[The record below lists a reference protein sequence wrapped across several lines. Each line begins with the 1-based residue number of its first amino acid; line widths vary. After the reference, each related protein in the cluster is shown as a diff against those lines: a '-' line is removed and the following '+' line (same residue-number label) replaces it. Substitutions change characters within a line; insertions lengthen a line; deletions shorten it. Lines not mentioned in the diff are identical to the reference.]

1 MALDNYSNLQT
12 AIANFLARDDL
23 TTEIVDFIT
32 LTEADFNRRLRVR
45 AMENSSSF
53 TIDTETE
60 ALPTGFLQARSFVI
74 PTNPKTAL
82 QFMTPFHQ
90 AETQGSSETGKPRA
104 YSIEGTNFRFSPTP
118 DASYT
123 ATLVFYKAFDSLS
136 ASVATNHILTNHPDV
151 YLYGALYFAST
162 FIRGMDGQ
170 TVGQFKAQYE
180 SGLQQ
185 VEMADEKDKY
195 NATPLVQR
203 TGININ
209 NFDNV

>member
-1 MALDNYSNLQT
+1 MALNNYSNLQT
-12 AIANFLARDDL
+12 SIANFLARDDL
-23 TTEIVDFIT
+23 AAEIVDFIA
-32 LTEADFNRRLRVR
+32 LTEADFNRRLRIR

-53 TIDTETE
+53 TIDSEQET
-60 ALPTGFLQARSFVI
+60 LPTGFLQTRSFVLT
-74 PTNPKTAL
+74 TNPKTAL

-90 AETQGSSETGKPRA
+90 AETQGSNESGRPRA
-104 YSIEGTNFRFSPTP
+104 YSIEGTNFRFSPKP
-118 DASYT
+118 DATYT
-123 ATLVFYKAFDSLS
+123 ANIVFYKAFDTLSL
-136 ASVATNHILTNHPDV
+136 SVATNHILTTHPDV

-170 TVGQFKAQYE
+170 TVAQFKGQYE
-180 SGLQQ
+180 AALQQ

-203 TGININ
+203 SGININ